1 MSRDFNPARRAVLK
15 YGALSAASLALWPD
29 HATAVAMPASQPLA
43 ELGYAQ
49 VRLAP
54 GPLERQVRDNHRL
67 LLNIQGWS
75 E

>member
-54 GPLERQVRDNHRL
+54 GPLERQVRENHRL